1 MRNYVL
7 LLAGVCL
14 LQPALAHAQTTSK
27 PQPPAPA
34 ASKPAAPGQTAAKPA
49 PPAAAKKEITVPE
62 KVLKTYAGEYQQE
75 ERILE
80 IELKDGGLWG
90 APQGQNKR
98 QLFAEST
105 TKFYL
110 KDLPI
115 QLTFQKDKKGIVTG
129 LQMQQGDGPIR
140 DMKKVK

>member
-14 LQPALAHAQTTSK
+14 LQPGLAHAQATSK

-34 ASKPAAPGQTAAKPA
+34 ATKPAAPGQSSAKPA
-49 PPAAAKKEITVPE
+49 PPAAAKKEIKVPE
-62 KVLKTYAGEYQQE
+62 KVLKTYVGDYQQE
-75 ERILE
+75 ERVLE
-80 IELKDGGLWG
+80 IEFKDGSLWG
-90 APQGQNKR
+90 APRGQNKR

-105 TKFYL
+105 TKFFL
-110 KDLPI
+110 KDLPV

-129 LQMQQGDGPIR
+129 LQMQQGDNPVR

>member
-7 LLAGVCL
+7 LLAGLCL
-14 LQPALAHAQTTSK
+14 LQPAFAHAQATST
-27 PQPPAPA
+27 PQPPATA
-34 ASKPAAPGQTAAKPA
+34 ASKPAAP
-49 PPAAAKKEITVPE
+49 AAARKEIKVPE
-62 KVLKTYAGEYQQE
+62 KLLTTYVGEYQEE

-90 APQGQNKR
+90 APKGQNKR

-129 LQMQQGDGPIR
+129 LLMEQEGRPTR

>member
-1 MRNYVL
+1 MMKPIALGSVLSQTMRNYIL

-14 LQPALAHAQTTSK
+14 LQPAPVHA
-27 PQPPAPA
+27 
-34 ASKPAAPGQTAAKPA
+34 QTAAKPA
-49 PPAAAKKEITVPE
+49 PPAAARKEITVPV
-62 KVLKTYAGEYQQE
+62 KVLKTYAGDYQQE

-80 IELKDGGLWG
+80 IDLKDGGLWG
-90 APQGQNKR
+90 APKGQNKR
-98 QLFAEST
+98 QLFAESP

-129 LQMQQGDGPIR
+129 VLMEQEGRPAR

>member
-14 LQPALAHAQTTSK
+14 LYPALAQAQATTT

-34 ASKPAAPGQTAAKPA
+34 A
-49 PPAAAKKEITVPE
+49 AAAKKEITVPE
-62 KVLKTYAGEYQQE
+62 KVLTTYAGEYAQE
-75 ERILE
+75 ERVLE
-80 IELKDGGLWG
+80 IELKDGSLWG
-90 APQGQNKR
+90 APKGQNKR

-105 TKFYL
+105 TKFFL

-115 QLTFQKDKKGIVTG
+115 QLTFQKDEKGIVTG
-129 LQMQQGDGPIR
+129 LLMEQEGRPTR

>member
-1 MRNYVL
+1 MRNFVM
-7 LLAGVCL
+7 LLAAVCL
-14 LQPALAHAQTTSK
+14 LQPAFAHAQAISQPK
-27 PQPPAPA
+27 PPAPTA
-34 ASKPAAPGQTAAKPA
+34 TKPAAPGQTAAKPA
-49 PPAAAKKEITVPE
+49 PPAAAKKEIKVPE
-62 KVLKTYAGEYQQE
+62 KVLKTYVGEYQQE

-90 APQGQNKR
+90 APKGQNKR

-129 LQMQQGDGPIR
+129 LVMQQGDGEPR
-140 DMKKVK
+140 DMK

>member
-7 LLAGVCL
+7 LLAGLCL
-14 LQPALAHAQTTSK
+14 LQPAFAHAQATTK
-27 PQPPAPA
+27 PQPPAPT

-49 PPAAAKKEITVPE
+49 AAKKEIKVPE
-62 KVLKTYAGEYQQE
+62 KVLKTYAGDYQQE
-75 ERILE
+75 ERVLE

-90 APQGQNKR
+90 APRGQDKR

-129 LQMQQGDGPIR
+129 LLMEQEGRPNR
-140 DMKKVK
+140 EMKKVK

>member
-7 LLAGVCL
+7 LLAGLCL
-14 LQPALAHAQTTSK
+14 LQPALANAQATSTT
-27 PQPPAPA
+27 QPPAPA
-34 ASKPAAPGQTAAKPA
+34 ASKPVAPV
-49 PPAAAKKEITVPE
+49 AAKKEIKVPE
-62 KVLKTYAGEYQQE
+62 KVLTTYAGEYQEE

-90 APQGQNKR
+90 APKGQNKR

-105 TKFYL
+105 TKFFL

-129 LQMQQGDGPIR
+129 LLMEQEGRPTR